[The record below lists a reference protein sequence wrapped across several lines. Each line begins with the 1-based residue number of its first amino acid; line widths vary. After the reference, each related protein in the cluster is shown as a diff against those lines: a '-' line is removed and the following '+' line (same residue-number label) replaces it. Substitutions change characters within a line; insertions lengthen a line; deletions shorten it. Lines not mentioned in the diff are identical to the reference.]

1 MGFLKRLIGNEPTSS
16 ELLGKYNRKNI
27 MEKVESFDTEIY
39 LHNYSTNAIR
49 IEIISVENKIFSFFG
64 QLGNKKIEKMIFE
77 LQSYPEI
84 GETKQVYRL
93 AHFKSKTS
101 NITLMIHNNS
111 ASLILSA
118 SNIIGFF
125 NK

>member
-1 MGFLKRLIGNEPTSS
+1 MGFLKRLIGSEPTSS

-27 MEKVESFDTEIY
+27 MEKVEYFDSEIY
-39 LHNYSTNAIR
+39 LHKYSTNAIR

-84 GETKQVYRL
+84 DETKQVYRL
-93 AHFKSKTS
+93 THFKSKTS
-101 NITLMIHNNS
+101 NIALMIHSNS
-111 ASLILSA
+111 ASLIFSPT
-118 SNIIGFF
+118 NIIGFF